1 MIKTTQTHMHKGVGI
16 HTHIFVYIHTRRMC
30 REEAR
35 MAEELSHVKTVTEGP
50 ESRLEIGG
58 GGIRHSELKRC
69 P

>member
-1 MIKTTQTHMHKGVGI
+1 
-16 HTHIFVYIHTRRMC
+16 
-30 REEAR
+30 

-58 GGIRHSELKRC
+58 GGHTTFRIKALSITLQKAPKDGACDHTYQL